1 MKKAI
6 MSVHAK
12 MTKEKNLGDYN
23 QAIAARQFMKDA
35 DAFIDR
41 EELRS
46 YNGEECKLIMNGWF
60 MHNPEEF
67 PPSEKIVPL
76 ITSFHVSP
84 RKADMILREDGL
96 NYLKKHEPI
105 GCRDY
110 VTLRILSEKGV
121 KAYFSGC
128 LTLTL
133 GRTYSHKSEKKNILI
148 VDPVLP
154 FTDGGAMKKALN
166 VSIISF
172 MIMHFRKVSVL
183 GRRFRSCICGMN
195 NGLKGRLRA
204 LYAAAAFLKAY
215 RRMFSE
221 HLLLNADYISNI
233 ISWDSIDNNGDVDTQ
248 LMDMADGLLKTY
260 EKYPLVITSR
270 IHCALPCT
278 AMGTPVVFMNDRC
291 RRRTLGGINMGDGR
305 FDGLI
310 DFFNVIDF
318 DEKWRMKP
326 RDWSIDKITEES
338 QVPRKDNWRVY
349 AQKLAEQCAEFAAN

>member
-6 MSVHAK
+6 MSAHVRMGAG
-12 MTKEKNLGDYN
+12 KNLGDYN
-23 QAIAARQFMKDA
+23 QAIAARQFMNVDE
-35 DAFIDR
+35 FIDR
-41 EELRS
+41 DELRS
-46 YNGEECKLIMNGWF
+46 YNGKECKLIMNGWF

-84 RKADMILREDGL
+84 RKADMILREDGV

-105 GCRDY
+105 GCRDH
-110 VTLRILSEKGV
+110 VTLKILSDKGI

-133 GRTYSHKSEKKNILI
+133 GRTYSHRPEKKNVLF

-154 FTDGGAMKKALN
+154 FTDGSPVKKAFN
-166 VSIISF
+166 ISIISF
-172 MIMHFRKVSVL
+172 MVMHFRKVSVL
-183 GRRFRSCICGMN
+183 GRKFRDGIFGMN
-195 NGLKGRLRA
+195 DGLKGLLRA
-204 LYAAAAFLKAY
+204 LYAAAAFFKTY

-221 HLLLNADYISNI
+221 RLLLSADYISNI
-233 ISWDSIDNNGDVDTQ
+233 TSWDGIDKTGNVDKQ
-248 LMDMADGLLKTY
+248 FMDMADGLLKTY

-278 AMGTPVVFMNDRC
+278 AMGTPVVFMNDR
-291 RRRTLGGINMGDGR
+291 RGRNTMGGIIMGDGR

-310 DFFNVIDF
+310 EFFNVIDF
-318 DEKWRMKP
+318 DDKWRMKP
-326 RDWSIDKITEES
+326 RNWSIDKITEES
-338 QVPRKDNWRVY
+338 EVPRKDNWRVY